1 MRHFVTTLAFA
12 FAIFFAVA
20 NVARAALPSEPEDT
34 HDRRIILVNK
44 ASKRIIG
51 LFASPIDQK
60 DWHFN
65 MMTTMQDECHCVRT
79 GDRIVADANDNTGY
93 CRYDFMAVLA
103 DGRKAFL
110 MDANVCVPL
119 TWTITD

>member
-1 MRHFVTTLAFA
+1 MRHFIVALAFT
-12 FAIFFAVA
+12 FAIFFSAAFVA
-20 NVARAALPSEPEDT
+20 HAALPGEAPPQ
-34 HDRRIILVNK
+34 DRRIIVINQ
-44 ASKRIIG
+44 ASKRIVG
-51 LFASPIDQK
+51 LYASPIDQN
-60 DWHFN
+60 DWKFN
-65 MMTTMQDECHCVRT
+65 MLTTMQDECHCVRT

-110 MDANVCVPL
+110 WNANVCVPL